1 MAPKSAPKKSKKI
14 PAPKPA
20 KNNVPREEKIPKEQ
34 TVNSRLNDAQKQ
46 KLQSLILNT
55 SRVRKTGNIITN
67 RGQRI
72 TMMSYYLGLGGCV
85 QQDIPEIA

>member
-1 MAPKSAPKKSKKI
+1 MSKVRDQLKAMAPKSAPKKSKKI

-20 KNNVPREEKIPKEQ
+20 KNNVPKEEKIPKKQ

-55 SRVRKTGNIITN
+55 SRVRKSGNIITN
-67 RGQRI
+67 Q
-72 TMMSYYLGLGGCV
+72 
-85 QQDIPEIA
+85 